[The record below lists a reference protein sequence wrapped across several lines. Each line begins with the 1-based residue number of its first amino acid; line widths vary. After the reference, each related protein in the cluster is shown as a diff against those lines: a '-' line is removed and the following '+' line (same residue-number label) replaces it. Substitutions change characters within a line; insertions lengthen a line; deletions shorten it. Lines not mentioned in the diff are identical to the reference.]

1 MSDLLVFTLQLDF
14 VHNLYFPPILPIIIV
29 FSKRLNKNHL
39 WNPIRKEIYMRI
51 LDGIY
56 EKVDY
61 QNNSPIILHTNKEVD
76 SYPAH
81 WHTAVE
87 TIMPISNIYTVVIG
101 KTTYLLHEGDILIIP
116 PGELHELIA
125 PNDGTRQIL
134 LFDYSLIN
142 GLKGISNIFTV
153 LNQPRLITSRNE
165 PEINAELVKIFHE
178 ITNEYNS
185 NKSLKEAAI
194 YSLIIKMFVILGRKY
209 MNTEHIFPD
218 VKLNKQKE
226 YIEKFNLIFDYINEN
241 FMEEIS
247 LDTIADVAGFSK
259 FHFSRLFKQFTDMS
273 FYDYLNQRRVKE
285 AERLLLN
292 PNLSITEVA
301 MRSGFSSISTFNR
314 VFKTFKQCTPTEFK
328 NLYQRRNRI
337 KQSIHMLNSK

>member
-1 MSDLLVFTLQLDF
+1 
-14 VHNLYFPPILPIIIV
+14 
-29 FSKRLNKNHL
+29 
-39 WNPIRKEIYMRI
+39 MRI

-61 QNNSPIILHTNKEVD
+61 KNNSSILLHINKEVD
-76 SYPAH
+76 NYPPH
-81 WHTAVE
+81 WHTAIEV
-87 TIMPISNIYTVVIG
+87 IMPITNIYTVIIG
-101 KTTYLLHEGDILIIP
+101 RTTYILQEGDILVIP

-125 PNDGTRQIL
+125 PHDGVRFIL
-134 LFDYSLIN
+134 LFDYSLISS
-142 GLKGISNIFTV
+142 LKGITNIFNI
-153 LNQPRLITSRNE
+153 LNQPRLITSM
-165 PEINAELVKIFHE
+165 NAPDTNKELAQILDQ
-178 ITNEYNS
+178 ISDEYNS
-185 NKSLKEAAI
+185 DNTLREAAI

-241 FMEEIS
+241 YMEDIS
-247 LDTIADVAGFSK
+247 LETVAGVAGFSK

-285 AERLLLN
+285 AEKLLLN

-314 VFKTFKQCTPTEFK
+314 VFKNFKECTPTEFK
-328 NLYQRRNRI
+328 NLYQRRNKI
-337 KQSIHMLNSK
+337 KQNIHMLNSN

>member
-1 MSDLLVFTLQLDF
+1 
-14 VHNLYFPPILPIIIV
+14 
-29 FSKRLNKNHL
+29 
-39 WNPIRKEIYMRI
+39 MRI
-51 LDGIY
+51 LDGVY

-61 QNNSPIILHTNKEVD
+61 RDNSSILLHINKETD
-76 SYPAH
+76 NYPPH

-87 TIMPISNIYTVVIG
+87 IIMPISNIYTIVIG
-101 KTTYLLHEGDILIIP
+101 KTTYILQEGDILVIP

-125 PNDGTRQIL
+125 PKEGLRRIL
-134 LFDYSLIN
+134 LFDYSLISS
-142 GLKGISNIFTV
+142 LKGITNIFTV
-153 LNQPRLITSRNE
+153 LNQPRLITSRNSKDT
-165 PEINAELVKIFHE
+165 NAELVKIYDE

-185 NKSLKEAAI
+185 NNTLREAAV
-194 YSLIIKMFVILGRKY
+194 YSLIIKMFVVLGRKY

-241 FMEEIS
+241 YMEEIT

-285 AERLLLN
+285 AEKLLLN

-314 VFKTFKQCTPTEFK
+314 VFKNFKECTPTEFK
-328 NLYQRRNRI
+328 NLYQRRNRV
-337 KQSIHMLNSK
+337 KQSIHMLNSN

>member
-1 MSDLLVFTLQLDF
+1 
-14 VHNLYFPPILPIIIV
+14 
-29 FSKRLNKNHL
+29 
-39 WNPIRKEIYMRI
+39 MRI

-61 QNNSPIILHTNKEVD
+61 QNNSSILLHNNKEVD
-76 SYPAH
+76 NYSPH

-87 TIMPISNIYTVVIG
+87 IIMPINNFYTVEIG
-101 KTTYLLHEGDILIIP
+101 RTTYLLQEGDILIIP

-125 PNDGTRQIL
+125 PKDGLRRIL
-134 LFDYSLIN
+134 LFDYSLISS
-142 GLKGISNIFTV
+142 LKGITNIFTV
-153 LNQPRLITSRNE
+153 LNQPRLITPRNA
-165 PEINAELVKIFHE
+165 PETNAELTKLYDE
-178 ITNEYNS
+178 ITYEYNS
-185 NKSLKEAAI
+185 DNTLREAAI
-194 YSLIIKMFVILGRKY
+194 YSLIIKMFVVMGRKY

-241 FMEEIS
+241 YIEEIS

-314 VFKTFKQCTPTEFK
+314 VFKNFKECTPTEFK
-328 NLYQRRNRI
+328 NLYQRRNRV
-337 KQSIHMLNSK
+337 KSSIHMLNTK

>member
-1 MSDLLVFTLQLDF
+1 
-14 VHNLYFPPILPIIIV
+14 
-29 FSKRLNKNHL
+29 
-39 WNPIRKEIYMRI
+39 MRI

-61 QNNSPIILHTNKEVD
+61 QNNSSILLHINKVSD
-76 SYPAH
+76 NYSPH

-87 TIMPISNIYTVVIG
+87 IIMPINNFYTVVIG
-101 KTTYLLHEGDILIIP
+101 RTTYLLQEGDILVIP
-116 PGELHELIA
+116 PGELHELLA
-125 PNDGTRQIL
+125 PKEGLRRVL
-134 LFDYSLIN
+134 LFDYSLISS
-142 GLKGISNIFTV
+142 LKGITNIFTV
-153 LNQPRLITSRNE
+153 LNQPRLITRRNA
-165 PEINAELVKIFHE
+165 PETLEELTKLYDE
-178 ITNEYNS
+178 ITLEYTS
-185 NKSLKEAAI
+185 NYTLKEAAI
-194 YSLIIKMFVILGRKY
+194 YSLIIKMFVIMGRKY

-226 YIEKFNLIFDYINEN
+226 YIEKFNLIFDYINDN
-241 FMEEIS
+241 YMEEIS

-285 AERLLLN
+285 AEKLLLN

-314 VFKTFKQCTPTEFK
+314 VFKNFKECTPTEFK
-328 NLYQRRNRI
+328 NLYQRRNRV
-337 KQSIHMLNSK
+337 KSSIHMMNTK

>member
-1 MSDLLVFTLQLDF
+1 
-14 VHNLYFPPILPIIIV
+14 
-29 FSKRLNKNHL
+29 
-39 WNPIRKEIYMRI
+39 MRI

-61 QNNSPIILHTNKEVD
+61 QNNSSILLHINKEVD
-76 SYPAH
+76 NYSPH

-87 TIMPISNIYTVVIG
+87 IIMPIKNYYTVVIG
-101 KTTYLLHEGDILIIP
+101 KTSYLLQEGDILVIP

-125 PNDGTRQIL
+125 PKEGFRRIL
-134 LFDYSLIN
+134 LFDYSLISN
-142 GLKGISNIFTV
+142 LKGITNIFTV
-153 LNQPRLITSRNE
+153 LNQPRLITYRNA
-165 PEINAELVKIFHE
+165 PETNEELIKLYDE
-178 ITNEYNS
+178 ITDEYTS
-185 NKSLKEAAI
+185 NNALKEAAI
-194 YSLIIKMFVILGRKY
+194 YSLIIKMFVIMGRKY
-209 MNTEHIFPD
+209 MNTEYIFPD

-226 YIEKFNLIFDYINEN
+226 YIEKFNLIFDYINDN
-241 FMEEIS
+241 YMEEIS

-285 AERLLLN
+285 AEKLLLN
-292 PNLSITEVA
+292 PSLSITEVA

-314 VFKTFKQCTPTEFK
+314 VFKNFKECTPTEFK

-337 KQSIHMLNSK
+337 KNSIHMLNTK

>member
-1 MSDLLVFTLQLDF
+1 M
-14 VHNLYFPPILPIIIV
+14 N
-29 FSKRLNKNHL
+29 
-39 WNPIRKEIYMRI
+39 MRI

-61 QNNSPIILHTNKEVD
+61 RDNSSILLHINKETD
-76 SYPAH
+76 NYSPH

-87 TIMPISNIYTVVIG
+87 IIMPVTNIYTIVIG
-101 KTTYLLHEGDILIIP
+101 KITYLLQEGDILVIP

-125 PNDGTRQIL
+125 PKEGLRRIL
-134 LFDYSLIN
+134 LFDYSLISS
-142 GLKGISNIFTV
+142 LKGINNIFSV
-153 LNQPRLITSRNE
+153 LNQPRLITPRNAPDTNHE
-165 PEINAELVKIFHE
+165 LSKLYDEIVY
-178 ITNEYNS
+178 EYNS
-185 NKSLKEAAI
+185 NNTLREVAI
-194 YSLIIKMFVILGRKY
+194 YSLIIKMFVIMGRKY
-209 MNTEHIFPD
+209 MNTEYIFPD

-226 YIEKFNLIFDYINEN
+226 YIEKFNLIFDYINDN
-241 FMEEIS
+241 YMEEIS

-285 AERLLLN
+285 AEKLLLN

-314 VFKTFKQCTPTEFK
+314 VFKNFKECTPTEFK
-328 NLYQRRNRI
+328 NLYQRRNRVRS
-337 KQSIHMLNSK
+337 SIHMLNTKEM

>member
-1 MSDLLVFTLQLDF
+1 
-14 VHNLYFPPILPIIIV
+14 
-29 FSKRLNKNHL
+29 
-39 WNPIRKEIYMRI
+39 MRI

-61 QNNSPIILHTNKEVD
+61 QNNSSILLHINKEID
-76 SYPAH
+76 NYPPH

-87 TIMPISNIYTVVIG
+87 IIMPINNYYTVVIG
-101 KTTYLLHEGDILIIP
+101 KTTYLLQEGDILVIP

-125 PNDGTRQIL
+125 PKDGLRRIL
-134 LFDYSLIN
+134 LFDYSIISS
-142 GLKGISNIFTV
+142 LKGITNIFTV
-153 LNQPRLITSRNE
+153 LNQPRLITQRNAQE
-165 PEINAELVKIFHE
+165 TNLELTKLYDE
-178 ITNEYNS
+178 ITYEYNS
-185 NKSLKEAAI
+185 NNTLKEAAI

-226 YIEKFNLIFDYINEN
+226 YIEKFNLIFDYINDN
-241 FMEEIS
+241 YMEEIS

-285 AERLLLN
+285 AEKLLLN

-314 VFKTFKQCTPTEFK
+314 VFKNFKECTPTEFK
-328 NLYQRRNRI
+328 NLYQRRNRV
-337 KQSIHMLNSK
+337 KSSIHMLNSK